1 MAEIKVDKIGAATRQ
16 LELAI
21 RLLFQ
26 NEDPIGI
33 HTLVA
38 AAFRILR
45 DIGKAKN
52 SDIHQYL
59 TAVIKPEMQGKFWKV
74 FSHVANFCK
83 HADSDPDAILEGV
96 QEEVNDVLILLA
108 CFFYRDIELNWTPPM
123 VAFVAWYIV
132 IHPTFIDCLQ
142 DDPVLRQIV
151 QNVEMSMI
159 RVKSR
164 DEQLNEGKMVLE
176 MASVWTKNI

>member
-1 MAEIKVDKIGAATRQ
+1 
-16 LELAI
+16 
-21 RLLFQ
+21 
-26 NEDPIGI
+26 
-33 HTLVA
+33 
-38 AAFRILR
+38 
-45 DIGKAKN
+45 
-52 SDIHQYL
+52 
-59 TAVIKPEMQGKFWKV
+59 
-74 FSHVANFCK
+74 
-83 HADSDPDAILEGV
+83 
-96 QEEVNDVLILLA
+96 
-108 CFFYRDIELNWTPPM
+108 M